1 MVSHAVAGV
10 LHVQIVLSHWSMHS
24 YEGRAYTGPD
34 DEWYIT
40 TMRTTMNVATHPLL
54 DWMHIGLQFQVAPPP
69 LPRPA
74 RPPRSPPFP
83 SSAPV
88 PAPMSFRRQPRP
100 ASSLSQPR
108 AASSLTTPTPPP
120 QVEHHL
126 FPRLPR
132 HNLRI
137 ARDMV
142 KEVVEKHFPAGSPE
156 CKRLFPLGVAYH
168 EPGFFEARSRPARGA
183 PCRAHAPRPP
193 LPSPR
198 PLPASTAQRNRPL
211 PFPATRHRARSHVH
225 SHAACAVV
233 AGQPRDVAHAQ
244 AGGVRGARRQEGRAR
259 LLGVGH
265 LGGHELRG
273 VRAAPSAR
281 EREAVAR
288 SE

>member
-1 MVSHAVAGV
+1 
-10 LHVQIVLSHWSMHS
+10 
-24 YEGRAYTGPD
+24 
-34 DEWYIT
+34 
-40 TMRTTMNVATHPLL
+40 
-54 DWMHIGLQFQVAPPP
+54 
-69 LPRPA
+69 
-74 RPPRSPPFP
+74 
-83 SSAPV
+83 
-88 PAPMSFRRQPRP
+88 MSFRRQPRP
-100 ASSLSQPR
+100 APSLSQPR

-211 PFPATRHRARSHVH
+211 PFPANRHRARSHVH

-259 LLGVGH
+259 LLGERARRRPQHFRLKRRRFSREGRRCTT
-265 LGGHELRG
+265 LKSDPLTLTNSSPRRG
-273 VRAAPSAR
+273 P
-281 EREAVAR
+281 
-288 SE
+288 